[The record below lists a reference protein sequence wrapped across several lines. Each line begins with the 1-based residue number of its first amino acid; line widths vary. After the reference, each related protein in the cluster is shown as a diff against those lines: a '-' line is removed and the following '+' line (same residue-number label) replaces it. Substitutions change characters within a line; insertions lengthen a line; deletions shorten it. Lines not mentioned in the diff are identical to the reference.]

1 MTPKI
6 PLLFLVAECVSV
18 GSKCACIEAS
28 IVLSSPVKIQPSI
41 TLQSNLTE
49 PNISHTFLPTHLV
62 AAI

>member
-6 PLLFLVAECVSV
+6 PLLFLVAERISV
-18 GSKCACIEAS
+18 GSECACIETS

-49 PNISHTFLPTHLV
+49 PNISQTFLQTHLV